1 MWRARTSGRRARR
14 PARPARR
21 GPAPTTCSRRVGP
34 TGPTRPAPHRPW
46 RSGTPRRR
54 GWRRPGRSG
63 APSTSTTT
71 RPPGCNRPDRRR
83 EEPGRRHPGRGET
96 RRGDHQKWRARRH
109 HGIRWQPRR
118 TRSATVPQAGLGT
131 LSLSALSPQIGRR
144 PCPRTAFLGR
154 GGASLPGPLHG
165 APGGA
170 RTRSAAHRA
179 PHAERRRQIPRSV
192 APCALVATRVRLP
205 RNRACPQAR
214 PSAALYRGRAVGLA
228 SDVTVPPL
236 PLGVAAGWGT
246 RRH

>member
-14 PARPARR
+14 PARPARP

-34 TGPTRPAPHRPW
+34 TGPTRPARHRPW

-54 GWRRPGRSG
+54 GRRGPGRSG
-63 APSTSTTT
+63 APSTSTTI
-71 RPPGCNRPDRRR
+71 RRPGCNSPDRRR
-83 EEPGRRHPGRGET
+83 EEPGRRHRGRGGT

-144 PCPRTAFLGR
+144 PCPRTAFF
-154 GGASLPGPLHG
+154 ASGPLHG
-165 APGGA
+165 APDGA
-170 RTRSAAHRA
+170 PSTERRTERLTQSAGRSALPRA
-179 PHAERRRQIPRSV
+179 PEVS
-192 APCALVATRVRLP
+192 APCALVATRLRLR

-228 SDVTVPPL
+228 SDVTVPPP
-236 PLGVAAGWGT
+236 PLTVAAGWGT